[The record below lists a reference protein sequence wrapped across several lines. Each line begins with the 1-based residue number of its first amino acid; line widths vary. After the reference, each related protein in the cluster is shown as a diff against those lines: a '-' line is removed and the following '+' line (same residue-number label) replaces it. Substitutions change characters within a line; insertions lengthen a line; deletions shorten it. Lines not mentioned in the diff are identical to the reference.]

1 MNIARRVL
9 TAALLASL
17 AAAPAAA
24 QRTQTVGDPS
34 RTQTTPEADEQQQ
47 TASARNTAPP
57 PAAPPKIV
65 KAKYMGGFLG
75 YNKKQEGTLNF
86 DERNRRLVF
95 RDKNEREII
104 SLSYDAVI
112 VTFADSK
119 ANRWLGPGAS
129 EAARVGGVVTLPL
142 FLFKK
147 RSEYLSIQFRDPE
160 TDAEGVTSFKMDTD
174 ELVNSMVHALA
185 QRAGLVQRGEIYV
198 RAKKKAT
205 TDPAPSAETPTPQQ

>member
-1 MNIARRVL
+1 MNIARRIFA
-9 TAALLASL
+9 AALCASL
-17 AAAPAAA
+17 ASAAVPASA
-24 QRTQTVGDPS
+24 QRTRAVADPQQPA
-34 RTQTTPEADEQQQ
+34 TETTAEA
-47 TASARNTAPP
+47 ASKSSAPAPP
-57 PAAPPKIV
+57 APPKVV

-86 DERNRRLVF
+86 DDRNRRLVF

-129 EAARVGGVVTLPL
+129 DAARAGSVFTLPL
-142 FLFKK
+142 LLIKK
-147 RSEYLSIQFRDPE
+147 RSEFLSIQFRDPD

-174 ELVNSMVHALA
+174 ELTNSMVYALA
-185 QRAGLVQRGEIYV
+185 QKAGLVQRGEIYV
-198 RAKKKAT
+198 RPKKKDAAEAGKT
-205 TDPAPSAETPTPQQ
+205 TPEQ

>member
-9 TAALLASL
+9 AAALLASL
-17 AAAPAAA
+17 ASASVPA
-24 QRTQTVGDPS
+24 QRTRTVGDPS
-34 RTQTTPEADEQQQ
+34 RPETEEQQQ
-47 TASARNTAPP
+47 QEASARNTAPP

-95 RDKNEREII
+95 RDKNEKEII
-104 SLSYDAVI
+104 SLSYDAVM
-112 VTFADSK
+112 VAFADSK

-129 EAARVGGVVTLPL
+129 EAARVGGIVTLPL

-147 RSEYLSIQFRDPE
+147 RSEYLSIQFRDPD

-174 ELVNSMVHALA
+174 ELVNSMVYALA
-185 QRAGLVQRGEIYV
+185 TRAGLVQRGEIYV
-198 RAKKKAT
+198 RTKKKAEA
-205 TDPAPSAETPTPQQ
+205 DAGPAAETPTPR